1 MLIKIK
7 DTSAAFIAAEWHN
20 LSPLNWSM
28 WEDTTDWWRT
38 FHWGSGWTTIL
49 RSGTG
54 LWRSNYVWIYMY
66 IHWLFIFYLGL
77 LSLDFDSISHPMMLI
92 TYVNEGKTAFYHFFS
107 NISMPVVNVL
117 YIALTGMK
125 RFFIAHLQKTF
136 TFYISTS
143 YWYLI
148 WCPNVDYASS

>member
-54 LWRSNYVWIYMY
+54 LWRSNYVWIFMY
-66 IHWLFIFYLGL
+66 IHWLFFKFGFAFLRFWFNFPSNDVDNICKWRENCFLSFFFKHFYACRKCTVYCLNRHEEIFH
-77 LSLDFDSISHPMMLI
+77 S
-92 TYVNEGKTAFYHFFS
+92 
-107 NISMPVVNVL
+107 
-117 YIALTGMK
+117 
-125 RFFIAHLQKTF
+125 TF
-136 TFYISTS
+136 TENLYVLHQYII
-143 YWYLI
+143 LI
-148 WCPNVDYASS
+148 FNMMS

>member
-66 IHWLFIFYLGL
+66 IHWLFLFGFPILRFWFNFPSNDVDNICKWRENCF
-77 LSLDFDSISHPMMLI
+77 LSF
-92 TYVNEGKTAFYHFFS
+92 FFS

-125 RFFIAHLQKTF
+125 RFFIAHLQKNLYVLHQ
-136 TFYISTS
+136 YII
-143 YWYLI
+143 LI
-148 WCPNVDYASS
+148 FNMMS

>member
-92 TYVNEGKTAFYHFFS
+92 TYVNEGKTAFYHFFFKHFYACRKCTVYCLNRHEEIFHS
-107 NISMPVVNVL
+107 
-117 YIALTGMK
+117 
-125 RFFIAHLQKTF
+125 TF
-136 TFYISTS
+136 TEKPLCFTS
-143 YWYLI
+143 VHHTNI
-148 WCPNVDYASS
+148 NMMS

>member
-66 IHWLFIFYLGL
+66 IHWLFFKFGFAFLRFWFNFPSNDVDNICKWRENCF
-77 LSLDFDSISHPMMLI
+77 LSF
-92 TYVNEGKTAFYHFFS
+92 FFS

-136 TFYISTS
+136 KFYISTS